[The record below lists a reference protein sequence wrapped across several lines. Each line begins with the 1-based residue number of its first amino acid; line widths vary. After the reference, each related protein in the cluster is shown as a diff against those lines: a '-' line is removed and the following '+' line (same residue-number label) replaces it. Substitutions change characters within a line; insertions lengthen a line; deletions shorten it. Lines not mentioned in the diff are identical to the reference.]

1 MVLRW
6 VYIPGILGRREKHRE
21 QLQKIIAAAKGAG
34 IERSDTN
41 DWNIWTYLKY
51 DKINIFYFLSRS
63 FLFSEFWSEHV
74 AQIPNDELGWV
85 R

>member
-41 DWNIWTYLKY
+41 DWNNWTYLK
-51 DKINIFYFLSRS
+51 
-63 FLFSEFWSEHV
+63 
-74 AQIPNDELGWV
+74 
-85 R
+85 